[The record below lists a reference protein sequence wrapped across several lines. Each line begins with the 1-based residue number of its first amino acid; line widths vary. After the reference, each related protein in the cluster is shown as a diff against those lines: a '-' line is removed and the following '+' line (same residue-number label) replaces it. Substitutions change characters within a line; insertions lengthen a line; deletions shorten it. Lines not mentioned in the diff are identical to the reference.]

1 MDALVLPMDPAP
13 TFTKSDCVEREAPVT
28 VEQIMEIALRG
39 KVNPA
44 WLTADEIRALALYL
58 QSVETKN

>member
-1 MDALVLPMDPAP
+1 M
-13 TFTKSDCVEREAPVT
+13 T
-28 VEQIMEIALRG
+28 VEQIMEIAMRG

-58 QSVETKN
+58 QGLGTAKQ